1 MLRHGYSV
9 HMEPPIFLSGQ
20 LLLAMPGIGDPRF
33 DRAVIAVCLHD
44 ENGAMGIGISTPLEG
59 ISLHGL
65 LRQLDFDTA
74 HVADRP
80 VLYGGPVESQRGFV
94 LHSRDWGGEDTIE
107 VSGRW
112 SVTATLDVLREI
124 SEGRGPKHW
133 LVALGYAGWGAGQLD
148 EEMTRHGWF
157 PAEATDE
164 LLFETPAEQRWAKA
178 FAQSGVD
185 ARLLSATPGRA

>member
-1 MLRHGYSV
+1 MPAHGYSAY
-9 HMEPPIFLSGQ
+9 METPLFLSGQ
-20 LLLAMPGIGDPRF
+20 LLLAMPGMGDPRF
-33 DRAVIAVCLHD
+33 DRAVIALCLHD
-44 ENGAMGIGISTPLEG
+44 ENGALGVGIGTPLEG

-65 LRQLDFDTA
+65 LRQLDLETT

-80 VLYGGPVESQRGFV
+80 VLFGGPVESQRGFV

-107 VSGRW
+107 VTGRW
-112 SVTATLDVLREI
+112 SMTGTLDVLREI

-148 EEMTRHGWF
+148 AEMTRHGWF
-157 PAEATDE
+157 PAEATND
-164 LLFETPAEQRWAKA
+164 LLFETSLEQRWTKA

-185 ARLLSATPGRA
+185 IRLLSATPGRA